1 MPLSFW
7 ACKDSEISRKL
18 SMDFI
23 IFVPNLTKYSFIG
36 MATFRQRA
44 LDEASMHETGRF
56 FVEEGPVSKY
66 FGQNVLDLDKMR
78 GYMSQQAYEAV
89 LASVKFGAKLDR
101 GVSNEIASGMK
112 AWAMEMGATHYTHL
126 FHPLTDSTAEK
137 HEAFISFKDGKAFEK
152 FNGSA
157 LVQQEPDASSFPN
170 GGLRNTFEARGYSA
184 WDPSS
189 PVFVM
194 DGTLCIPSVF
204 VSYTG
209 EALDTKVPNLK
220 SMHALSEAASSVA
233 ALFDEN
239 VKSVKVNLGIEQE
252 YFLVDES
259 LYNARPDLVLTG
271 RTVIG
276 HTSAKDQQLEDHYFG
291 AIPSRV
297 RAFMK
302 DFETEAYKLGILLQT
317 RHNEVAPNQFECA
330 PVFCEATKA
339 IDQNMMLMI
348 IMQKVAEK
356 HRLKVIFH
364 EKPFDGVNGSGK
376 HCNWSLTTDTGV
388 NLLSP
393 GKTPTKNLQFLSFY
407 ASVLRAVHKHHY
419 LLMTSVASLSNSY
432 RLGGNEAPPAVMSV
446 FSGSTLYS
454 VFQAIMNMNDI
465 KESVASSQESIKIVN
480 SIPEIFPDNTDR
492 NRTSPF
498 AFTGNRFEFRA
509 VGSSQNVAS
518 AVYVL
523 NSIVAE
529 SLNEFK
535 AYVDALELAGEVRSS
550 AVMAVVRRFITES
563 RDIMFEGNGYSK
575 EWEIESGARGLKAV
589 KNVTEAYEVYHEPQ
603 TVELFDRLGVLA
615 PNEVEARFEILNET
629 YVKKLQ
635 IEARILGDMC
645 LNHVIP
651 AAVKYQN
658 ILIENVKGM
667 KDIFGDSF
675 MEYCA
680 SEVETLKKISLY
692 INGVSADVESL
703 VEARKKANRI
713 DDIAERA
720 KVYSHEVKDMM
731 EKVRLSADNLEMLI
745 DDEMWPLPKYRE
757 LLFF

>member
-1 MPLSFW
+1 MNKIRFSALEELSKHTPVQNTAPYYPSDLFG
-7 ACKDSEISRKL
+7 CD
-18 SMDFI
+18 
-23 IFVPNLTKYSFIG
+23 VLT
-36 MATFRQRA
+36 
-44 LDEASMHETGRF
+44 
-56 FVEEGPVSKY
+56 
-66 FGQNVLDLDKMR
+66 LDKMQHYLSR
-78 GYMSQQAYEAV
+78 EAYKRLKEIMDEGGAIDRT
-89 LASVKFGAKLDR
+89 LADQVAAAMKTWALGK
-101 GVSNEIASGMK
+101 GV
-112 AWAMEMGATHYTHL
+112 THYTHW
-126 FHPLTDSTAEK
+126 FHPLNGATAEK
-137 HEAFISFKDGKAFEK
+137 HDGFIDLQPNGDICENFDGRM
-152 FNGSA
+152 

-189 PVFVM
+189 PVFIL

-220 SMHALSEAASSVA
+220 SLQALSDAASSVA
-233 ALFDEN
+233 QLFDA
-239 VKSVKVNLGIEQE
+239 SVTSVHVNLGLEQE

-259 LYNARPDLVLTG
+259 LYNARPDLVLCD

-291 AIPSRV
+291 AIPTKVS
-297 RAFMK
+297 AFMK

-330 PVFCEATKA
+330 PVYCEATKA

-356 HRLKVIFH
+356 HHLKVIFH

-376 HCNWSLTTDTGV
+376 HCNWSMVTDTGV

-407 ASVLRAVHKHHY
+407 ASVLKAIHDHHF
-419 LLMTSVASLSNSY
+419 LLMTSIATLSNSY

-446 FSGSTLYS
+446 FSGSTLFNI
-454 VFQAIMNMNDI
+454 FQAIENMQDLHDDAVN
-465 KESVASSQESIKIVN
+465 QESIKIVN

-509 VGSSQNVAS
+509 VGSSVNVAS

-529 SLNEFK
+529 SLKNFRKE
-535 AYVDALELAGEVRSS
+535 VDALTAKGEELSN
-550 AVMAVVRRFITES
+550 AVMAVVRKFIHES
-563 RDIMFEGNGYSK
+563 KNIMFEGNGYSK
-575 EWEIESGARGLKAV
+575 EWEEEARSRGLRAV
-589 KNVTEAYEVYHEPQ
+589 TNVPEAYEVYHEQ
-603 TVELFDRLGVLA
+603 KTVDLFSKLGVLA
-615 PNEVEARFEILNET
+615 PNEVEARFEVLNET

-635 IEARILGDMC
+635 IEARVIGDIC
-645 LNHVIP
+645 LNHVLP
-651 AAVKYQN
+651 AAIRYQN
-658 ILIENVKGM
+658 VLVENVKGV
-667 KDIFGDSF
+667 KDVFGD
-675 MEYCA
+675 EYAELCA
-680 SEVETLKKISLY
+680 SEVATLRKISAF
-692 INGVSADVESL
+692 INRMSSDVEAL
-703 VEARKKANRI
+703 VEARKHANRI
-713 DDIAERA
+713 EDIAERA
-720 KVYSHEVKDMM
+720 KVYSHEVKDLMD
-731 EKVRLSADNLEMLI
+731 KVRYSADHLEMLV

-757 LLFF
+757 LLFI

>member
-1 MPLSFW
+1 
-7 ACKDSEISRKL
+7 
-18 SMDFI
+18 
-23 IFVPNLTKYSFIG
+23 
-36 MATFRQRA
+36 MATFRERA
-44 LDEASMHETGRF
+44 LNDASSHSDGRYYT
-56 FVEEGPVSKY
+56 EEGPVSGY
-66 FGQNVLDLDKMR
+66 FGQNVLDLEKMR
-78 GYMSQQAYEAV
+78 GYMSQKAYEAV
-89 LASVKFGAKLDR
+89 LASVRDGAKLDR
-101 GVSNEIASGMK
+101 SVSDEIAAGMM
-112 AWAMEMGATHYTHL
+112 AWAIEMGATHYTHL

-137 HEAFISFKDGKAFEK
+137 HEAFIKFKDGRAFEK

-157 LVQQEPDASSFPN
+157 LVQQEPDASSFPT

-220 SMHALSEAASSVA
+220 SLHALSEAATKVA
-233 ALFDEN
+233 GLFDDK
-239 VKSVKVNLGIEQE
+239 VASVKVNLGIEQE

-259 LYNARPDLVLTG
+259 LYNSRPDLMLCG
-271 RTVIG
+271 RTIIG

-297 RAFMK
+297 SSFMK

-356 HRLKVIFH
+356 HHLKAIFH

-376 HCNWSLTTDTGV
+376 HCNWSIMTDTGV

-393 GKTPTKNLQFLSFY
+393 GKTPMKNLQFLSFY
-407 ASVLRAVHKHHY
+407 ASVVRAVHRHHY
-419 LLMTSVASLSNSY
+419 LLMTSVATLSNSY
-432 RLGGNEAPPAVMSV
+432 RLGGGEAPPAVMSI
-446 FSGSTLYS
+446 FSGSTLYG
-454 VFQAIMNMNDI
+454 VFQSILDMKEV
-465 KESVASSQESIKIVN
+465 KESSANSLESIRIVN

-518 AVYVL
+518 AVFVL

-529 SLNEFK
+529 SLNDFHAEVK
-535 AYVDALELAGEVRSS
+535 ALEEAGEERSS
-550 AVMAVVRRFITES
+550 AVMTVVGKFLS
-563 RDIMFEGNGYSK
+563 QAKDIMFEGNGYSR
-575 EWEIESGARGLKAV
+575 EWEIEAESRGLRPI
-589 KNVTEAYEVYHEPQ
+589 KNVPEAYEVYHERN
-603 TVELFDRLGVLA
+603 TIDLFGSVGVLA
-615 PNEVEARFEILNET
+615 PNEIDARFEILNET

-635 IEARILGDMC
+635 IEARVIGDMC

-667 KDIFGDSF
+667 KDVFGDES
-675 MEYCA
+675 MTLCA
-680 SEVETLKKISLY
+680 SEIDTLKKISMY
-692 INGVSADVESL
+692 INRISADVEAL
-703 VEARKKANRI
+703 VEARKKANKI
-713 DDIAERA
+713 EDIAERA
-720 KVYSHEVKDMM
+720 KVYSYEVKTMM
-731 EKVRLSADNLEMLI
+731 EQVRDSADNLEMLI

>member
-1 MPLSFW
+1 
-7 ACKDSEISRKL
+7 
-18 SMDFI
+18 
-23 IFVPNLTKYSFIG
+23 

-44 LDEASMHETGRF
+44 LNEAAAHQTGRYYF
-56 FVEEGPVSKY
+56 EEGPVSEY
-66 FGQNVLDLDKMR
+66 FGKNVLDLDKMQA
-78 GYMSQQAYEAV
+78 YMSPQAYEAV

-101 GVSNEIASGMK
+101 SVSDEIAEGMK

-137 HEAFISFKDGKAFEK
+137 HEAFVSVKDGKAFEK
-152 FNGSA
+152 FKGSA

-189 PVFVM
+189 PVFIM

-209 EALDTKVPNLK
+209 ESLDTKAPNLK
-220 SMHALSEAASSVA
+220 SMQALSEAATKVVN
-233 ALFDEN
+233 LFDE
-239 VKSVKVNLGIEQE
+239 SVSAVNVNLGIEQE

-259 LYNARPDLVLTG
+259 LYNARPDLMLSG

-297 RAFMK
+297 SSFMK

-330 PVFCEATKA
+330 PVFCDATRA

-348 IMQKVAEK
+348 VMQKVAEK
-356 HRLKVIFH
+356 HHLKVIFH

-376 HCNWSLTTDTGV
+376 HCNWSLVTDTGV
-388 NLLSP
+388 QLLSP

-407 ASVLRAVHKHHY
+407 AAILKAMHKHHF
-419 LLMTSVASLSNSY
+419 LMMASVASLSNSY

-446 FSGSTLYS
+446 FSGSTLYR
-454 VFQAIMNMNDI
+454 VFKSILNMKDVHVDS
-465 KESVASSQESIKIVN
+465 KTQESITIVN
-480 SIPEIFPDNTDR
+480 SLPEIFPDNTDR

-518 AVYVL
+518 STYII
-523 NSIVAE
+523 NSVVAE
-529 SLNEFK
+529 SLNDFHAQVTE
-535 AYVDALELAGEVRSS
+535 LEASGMERSD
-550 AVMAVVRRFITES
+550 AVMTVVRQFVEES
-563 RDIMFEGNGYSK
+563 KDIMFEGNGYSK
-575 EWEIESGARGLKAV
+575 EWEEESQARGLRAV
-589 KNVTEAYEVYHEPQ
+589 KNVPEAYEIYHEKQ
-603 TVELFDRLGVLA
+603 TVDLFGKLGVLA
-615 PNEVEARFEILNET
+615 KNEIEARFEILNET

-635 IEARILGDMC
+635 IEARIIGDIC

-651 AAVKYQN
+651 AAVRYQN
-658 ILIENVKGM
+658 VLIENVKGI
-667 KDIFGDSF
+667 KDIFGENYMDFCSA
-675 MEYCA
+675 EI
-680 SEVETLKKISLY
+680 ETLKKISTY
-692 INGVSADVESL
+692 INNISVDVEEL
-703 VEARKKANRI
+703 VEARKRANKI
-713 DDIAERA
+713 ENIAERA
-720 KVYSHEVKDMM
+720 KVYSHSVKDMM
-731 EKVRLSADNLEMLI
+731 EKVRDSADHLEMI
-745 DDEMWPLPKYRE
+745 VDDEMWPLPKYRE

>member
-1 MPLSFW
+1 
-7 ACKDSEISRKL
+7 
-18 SMDFI
+18 
-23 IFVPNLTKYSFIG
+23 

-44 LDEASMHETGRF
+44 LNEAAMHQTGRF
-56 FVEEGPVSKY
+56 YEEEGPVSGY
-66 FGQNVLDLDKMR
+66 FGKNVLDLDKMR
-78 GYMSQQAYEAV
+78 SYMSEKAYNAV

-101 GVSNEIASGMK
+101 SVSDEIAAGMK
-112 AWAMEMGATHYTHL
+112 TWATEMGATHYTHL
-126 FHPLTDSTAEK
+126 FQPLTDSTAEK
-137 HEAFISFKDGKAFEK
+137 HEAFVSVKDGKAVEK

-189 PVFVM
+189 PVFIM

-209 EALDTKVPNLK
+209 EALDTKAPNLK
-220 SMHALSEAASSVA
+220 SMHALSVA
-233 ALFDEN
+233 ATRVANLFDE
-239 VKSVKVNLGIEQE
+239 SVSAVSVNLGIEQE

-259 LYNARPDLVLTG
+259 LYNARPDLMLSG

-297 RAFMK
+297 CSFMK

-330 PVFCEATKA
+330 PLFCDATKA

-356 HRLKVIFH
+356 HHLKVIFH

-376 HCNWSLTTDTGV
+376 HCNWSIMTDTGV

-393 GKTPTKNLQFLSFY
+393 GKTPTKNLSFLSFY
-407 ASVLRAVHKHHY
+407 AAVLRAMHRHHY
-419 LLMTSVASLSNSY
+419 LMMTSVASLSNSY

-446 FSGSTLYS
+446 FSGSTLYR
-454 VFQAIMNMNDI
+454 VFQSIMKMKDL
-465 KESVASSQESIKIVN
+465 KESSYSQESITIVN

-518 AVYVL
+518 AVYVI
-523 NSIVAE
+523 NTVVAE
-529 SLNEFK
+529 SLHEFRDE
-535 AYVDALELAGEVRSS
+535 VDALQAVGVERSE
-550 AVMAVVRRFITES
+550 AVMTTVRKFITEAK
-563 RDIMFEGNGYSK
+563 DIMFEGNGYSK
-575 EWEIESGARGLKAV
+575 EWEIESEKRGLRAV
-589 KNVTEAYEVYHEPQ
+589 KNVPESYEVYHDPQ
-603 TVELFDRLGVLA
+603 TQDVFAKMGVLA

-635 IEARILGDMC
+635 IEARIIGDMC

-651 AAVKYQN
+651 AAVRYQN
-658 ILIENVKGM
+658 VLIENVKGI
-667 KDIFGDSF
+667 KEIFGDSYLN
-675 MEYCA
+675 YCA
-680 SEVETLKKISLY
+680 AEIDTLQKISSY
-692 INGVSADVESL
+692 INNISADVEAL
-703 VEARKKANRI
+703 VEERKKANRI
-713 DDIAERA
+713 ENIAERA
-720 KVYSHEVKDMM
+720 KVYSHNVKDMM
-731 EKVRLSADNLEMLI
+731 DKVRDSADHLEMLV
-745 DDEMWPLPKYRE
+745 DDEVWPLPKYRE

>member
-1 MPLSFW
+1 
-7 ACKDSEISRKL
+7 
-18 SMDFI
+18 
-23 IFVPNLTKYSFIG
+23 

-44 LDEASMHETGRF
+44 LDEAASHKSERF
-56 FVEEGPVSKY
+56 YVEDKPVSRY
-66 FGQNVLDLDKMR
+66 FGQNVLDLDKMH
-78 GYMSQQAYEAV
+78 GYMSKQAYEAV
-89 LASVKFGAKLDR
+89 LASVKYGAKLDR
-101 GVSNEIASGMK
+101 NVSNEIASGMK

-126 FHPLTDSTAEK
+126 FQPLTDSTAEK
-137 HEAFISFKDGKAFEK
+137 HEAFIFVKDGKAFEK

-189 PVFVM
+189 PVFIM

-220 SMHALSEAASSVA
+220 SMQTLSDAAVKVVR
-233 ALFDEN
+233 LFDESVN
-239 VKSVKVNLGIEQE
+239 DVKVNLGIEQE

-259 LYNARPDLVLTG
+259 LYSARPDMVLCN

-297 RAFMK
+297 SSFMK

-348 IMQKVAEK
+348 LMQKVAEK
-356 HRLKVIFH
+356 HHLKVLFH

-376 HCNWSLTTDTGV
+376 HCNWSIKTDTGV

-393 GKTPTKNLQFLSFY
+393 GKTPTKNQQFLSFY
-407 ASVLRAVHKHHY
+407 ASVLRAVYKHHY
-419 LLMTSVASLSNSY
+419 LLMASVATLNNSY
-432 RLGGNEAPPAVMSV
+432 RLGGGEAPPAVMSV
-446 FSGSTLYS
+446 FSGSTLTG
-454 VFQAIMNMNDI
+454 VFQSILDMKDEKVSA
-465 KESVASSQESIKIVN
+465 ASQESIRIVN
-480 SIPEIFPDNTDR
+480 SIPDIFPDNTDR

-509 VGSSQNVAS
+509 VGSSQNVAT
-518 AVYVL
+518 AACVL
-523 NSIVAE
+523 NTVVAE
-529 SLNEFK
+529 SLTEFR
-535 AYVDALELAGEVRSS
+535 AEVDALEAAGEDRSS
-550 AVMAVVRRFITES
+550 AVMAVVRKFISES
-563 RDIMFEGNGYSK
+563 QDIMFEGNGYSK
-575 EWEIESGARGLKAV
+575 EWEIESERRGLRAV
-589 KNVTEAYEVYHEPQ
+589 RNVTEAYEVYHEKQ
-603 TVELFDRLGVLA
+603 TVDLFVNMGVLA
-615 PNEVEARFEILNET
+615 ANEVEARFEILNET

-635 IEARILGDMC
+635 IEARVMGDIC

-651 AAVKYQN
+651 AAIRYQN
-658 ILIENVKGM
+658 VLIENVKGM
-667 KDIFGDSF
+667 KSIFGD
-675 MEYCA
+675 EYKTYCS
-680 SEVETLKKISLY
+680 SEIETLKKISCL
-692 INGVSADVESL
+692 INDISRDVDAL

-713 DDIAERA
+713 QDIAERA
-720 KVYSHEVKDMM
+720 KVYSHEVKDTMD
-731 EKVRLSADNLEMLI
+731 KVRASADNLEMVI

>member
-1 MPLSFW
+1 
-7 ACKDSEISRKL
+7 
-18 SMDFI
+18 
-23 IFVPNLTKYSFIG
+23 

-44 LDEASMHETGRF
+44 LDEAAMHKTDRF
-56 FVEEGPVSKY
+56 YTEDGPVSGY
-66 FGQNVLDLDKMR
+66 FGRNVLDLDKMKD
-78 GYMSQQAYEAV
+78 YMSAKAYEAV
-89 LASVKFGAKLDR
+89 LASVKFGAKLDL
-101 GVSNEIASGMK
+101 SEADEIATGMMK
-112 AWAMEMGATHYTHL
+112 WAMEMGATHYTHL
-126 FHPLTDSTAEK
+126 FQPLTDSTAEK
-137 HEAFISFKDGKAFEK
+137 HEAFITVKDGVPFEK

-189 PVFVM
+189 PVFLM
-194 DGTLCIPSVF
+194 DETLCIPSVF

-220 SMHALSEAASSVA
+220 SLHALSEAATKVVT
-233 ALFDEN
+233 LFDEN
-239 VKSVKVNLGIEQE
+239 VNSVKVNLGIEQE
-252 YFLVDES
+252 YFLVDEA
-259 LYNARPDLVLTG
+259 LYNARPDLMLCN

-297 RAFMK
+297 SSFMK

-330 PVFCEATKA
+330 PVYCDAIKA

-348 IMQKVAEK
+348 VMQKVAEK
-356 HRLKVIFH
+356 HHLKVILH

-376 HCNWSLTTDTGV
+376 HCNWSIVTDTGV

-407 ASVLRAVHKHHY
+407 ASVLKAVYKHHY
-419 LLMTSVASLSNSY
+419 LLMTSVATLGNSY
-432 RLGGNEAPPAVMSV
+432 RLGGHEAPPAVMSV
-446 FSGSTLYS
+446 FSGSTLYR
-454 VFQAIMNMNDI
+454 VFQSILGLTDAD
-465 KESVASSQESIKIVN
+465 VASGSQESIKIVN

-518 AVYVL
+518 AVYVV
-523 NSIVAE
+523 NSVVAE
-529 SLNEFK
+529 SLNEFRSE
-535 AYVDALELAGEVRSS
+535 VDALEAQGEDRSS
-550 AVMAVVRRFITES
+550 AVMAVVRKFISES
-563 RDIMFEGNGYSK
+563 QDIMFEGNGYSK
-575 EWEIESGARGLKAV
+575 EWEKESQRRGLRAV
-589 KNVTEAYEVYHEPQ
+589 RNVPESYEVYHEQQ
-603 TVELFDRLGVLA
+603 TIDLFDKLGVLA
-615 PNEVEARFEILNET
+615 PNEVQARFEILNET

-635 IEARILGDMC
+635 IEARIIGDMC

-658 ILIENVKGM
+658 VLIENVNGIRE
-667 KDIFGDSF
+667 IFGKGYLEFCSA
-675 MEYCA
+675 EI
-680 SEVETLKKISLY
+680 ETLKKISTY
-692 INGVSADVESL
+692 INSISIYVEQL

-713 DDIAERA
+713 EDMAQRA

-731 EKVRLSADNLEMLI
+731 DKVRENADKLEMLI
-745 DDEMWPLPKYRE
+745 DDEMWTLPKYRE

>member
-1 MPLSFW
+1 
-7 ACKDSEISRKL
+7 
-18 SMDFI
+18 
-23 IFVPNLTKYSFIG
+23 

-44 LDEASMHETGRF
+44 LDEASAHRGERF
-56 FVEEGPVSKY
+56 YKDDRPVSRY
-66 FGQNVLDLDKMR
+66 FGQNVLDLDKMH
-78 GYMSQQAYEAV
+78 GYMSKQAYEAV
-89 LASVKFGAKLDR
+89 LASAKFGAKLDR
-101 GVSNEIASGMK
+101 NLSNEIASGMK

-126 FHPLTDSTAEK
+126 FQPLTDSTAEK
-137 HEAFISFKDGKAFEK
+137 HEAFIYVKDGKAFEK

-189 PVFVM
+189 PVFIM

-220 SMHALSEAASSVA
+220 SLQALSNAAVKVA
-233 ALFDEN
+233 NLFDES
-239 VKSVKVNLGIEQE
+239 VSSVKVNLGIEQE

-259 LYNARPDLVLTG
+259 LYAARPDLTLCN
-271 RTVIG
+271 RTVVG

-291 AIPSRV
+291 AIPSKV
-297 RAFMK
+297 SAFMK

-330 PVFCEATKA
+330 PKFCDAVKA

-348 IMQKVAEK
+348 VMQKVAEK
-356 HRLKVIFH
+356 HHLRVIFH

-376 HCNWSLTTDTGV
+376 HCNWSIMTDTGV

-407 ASVLRAVHKHHY
+407 ASVLRAVHKHHF
-419 LLMTSVASLSNSY
+419 LLMTSVATLSNSY
-432 RLGGNEAPPAVMSV
+432 RLGGGEAPPAVMSV
-446 FSGSTLYS
+446 FSGSTLYG
-454 VFQAIMNMNDI
+454 VFQSIMDMEDMKI
-465 KESVASSQESIKIVN
+465 APSSQEAIRIVN
-480 SIPEIFPDNTDR
+480 SIPDIFPDNTDR

-518 AVYVL
+518 AVYVV

-529 SLNEFK
+529 ALNEFR
-535 AYVDALELAGEVRSS
+535 ASVDELEAAGEERSA
-550 AVMAVVRRFITES
+550 AVMSVVRRFITEAK
-563 RDIMFEGNGYSK
+563 DIMFEGNGYSK
-575 EWEIESGARGLKAV
+575 EWEEEAGRRGLRAV
-589 KNVTEAYEVYHEPQ
+589 RNVPEAYEVYHEKQ
-603 TVELFDRLGVLA
+603 TVELFDKLGVLA
-615 PNEVEARFEILNET
+615 PNEVEARFGILNET

-635 IEARILGDMC
+635 IEARVMGDIC

-651 AAVKYQN
+651 AAVRYQN
-658 ILIENVKGM
+658 ILIENIKGM
-667 KDIFGDSF
+667 KDIFGE
-675 MEYCA
+675 EYVTLCS
-680 SEVETLKKISLY
+680 SEIETLRKISTY
-692 INGVSADVESL
+692 INNVSSDVDAL
-703 VEARKKANRI
+703 VNARKKANVI
-713 DDIAERA
+713 EDIAQRA
-720 KVYSHEVKDMM
+720 KMYSHEVKDMM
-731 EKVRLSADNLEMLI
+731 DKVRDSADNLEMLI
-745 DDEMWPLPKYRE
+745 DDEVWPLPKYRE
-757 LLFF
+757 LLFI

>member
-1 MPLSFW
+1 
-7 ACKDSEISRKL
+7 
-18 SMDFI
+18 
-23 IFVPNLTKYSFIG
+23 

-44 LDEASMHETGRF
+44 LDEAASHQTKRF
-56 FVEEGPVSKY
+56 YAEEGPVSSY
-66 FGQNVLDLDKMR
+66 FGQNVLDIDKMR
-78 GYMSQQAYEAV
+78 DYMSESAYNAV

-101 GVSNEIASGMK
+101 SLADEIADGIK
-112 AWAMEMGATHYTHL
+112 KWAIGMGATHYTHL
-126 FHPLTDSTAEK
+126 FQPLTDSTAEK
-137 HEAFISFKDGKAFEK
+137 HEAFVSVKDGVAFEK
-152 FNGSA
+152 FKGTA

-209 EALDTKVPNLK
+209 DALDTKVPHLK
-220 SMHALSEAASSVA
+220 SLSALSDAATSVA
-233 ALFDEN
+233 RLFDEGVN
-239 VKSVKVNLGIEQE
+239 AVKVNLGIEQE

-259 LYNARPDLVLTG
+259 LYNARPDLMLSG

-297 RAFMK
+297 SSFMK

-330 PVFCEATKA
+330 PMFCDATKA

-348 IMQKVAEK
+348 LMQKVAEK
-356 HRLKVIFH
+356 HHLKVIFH

-376 HCNWSLTTDTGV
+376 HCNWSVVTDTGV

-407 ASVLRAVHKHHY
+407 ACVLRAVYKHNY
-419 LLMTSVASLSNSY
+419 LLMTSAATLSNSY
-432 RLGGNEAPPAVMSV
+432 RLGGGEAPPAVMSV
-446 FSGSTLYS
+446 FSGSTLYGIFES
-454 VFQAIMNMNDI
+454 IMHMGDA
-465 KESVASSQESIKIVN
+465 KVSATSQESIKIVN
-480 SIPEIFPDNTDR
+480 SLPEIFPDNTDR

-518 AVYVL
+518 AAYVL
-523 NSIVAE
+523 NCIVAE
-529 SLNEFK
+529 SLNEFR
-535 AYVDALELAGEVRSS
+535 AYVDALEMAGEDRSS
-550 AVMAVVRRFITES
+550 AVMAVVRRFIAES
-563 RDIMFEGNGYSK
+563 KDIMFEGNGYSK
-575 EWEIESGARGLKAV
+575 EWEVEAEGRGLRAV
-589 KNVTEAYEVYHEPQ
+589 RNVPEAYEVYHEKQ
-603 TVELFDRLGVLA
+603 TVELFSKLGVLS
-615 PNEVEARFEILNET
+615 PTEVEARFEILNET

-635 IEARILGDMC
+635 IEARIIGDMC

-651 AAVKYQN
+651 AAVRYQN
-658 ILIENVKGM
+658 ILIENIKGI
-667 KDIFGDSF
+667 KEIFGEGYMQFCS
-675 MEYCA
+675 A
-680 SEVETLKKISLY
+680 EVETLKKISTY
-692 INGVSADVESL
+692 INNVSEYVDQL
-703 VEARKKANRI
+703 VEVRKKANRI
-713 DDIAERA
+713 ADISERA
-720 KVYSHEVKDMM
+720 KVYSKDVKDMM
-731 EKVRLSADNLEMLI
+731 DKVRIGADNLEMLI

>member
-1 MPLSFW
+1 
-7 ACKDSEISRKL
+7 
-18 SMDFI
+18 MDFI

-454 VFQAIMNMNDI
+454 VFQAIMNMKDI

-575 EWEIESGARGLKAV
+575 EWEIESEARGLKAV

-658 ILIENVKGM
+658 ILIENVKGI

>member
-1 MPLSFW
+1 
-7 ACKDSEISRKL
+7 
-18 SMDFI
+18 
-23 IFVPNLTKYSFIG
+23 
-36 MATFRQRA
+36 MATFRERA
-44 LDEASMHETGRF
+44 LNEAASHGSGRYYL
-56 FVEEGPVSKY
+56 EEGPVSEY
-66 FGQNVLDLDKMR
+66 FGQNVLDIDKMR
-78 GYMSQQAYEAV
+78 GYMSQKAYEAV
-89 LASVKFGAKLDR
+89 VASAKYGAKLDR
-101 GVSNEIASGMK
+101 SASDEIAAGMMK
-112 AWAMEMGATHYTHL
+112 WAIEMGATHYTHL

-137 HEAFISFKDGKAFEK
+137 HEAFIKFKDGKAFEK

-157 LVQQEPDASSFPN
+157 LVQQEPDASSFPT

-189 PVFVM
+189 PVFIM

-220 SMHALSEAASSVA
+220 SLHVLSEAAAKVSR
-233 ALFDEN
+233 LFDEN
-239 VKSVKVNLGIEQE
+239 VSAVRVNLGIEQE

-259 LYNARPDLVLTG
+259 LYNSRPDLMLCG
-271 RTVIG
+271 RTIIG

-297 RAFMK
+297 SSFMK
-302 DFETEAYKLGILLQT
+302 DFESEAYKLGILLQT

-356 HRLKVIFH
+356 HHLKAIFH

-376 HCNWSLTTDTGV
+376 HCNWSIMTDTGV

-393 GKTPTKNLQFLSFY
+393 GSTPTKNLRFLSFY
-407 ASVLRAVHKHHY
+407 ASVVRAVHRHHF
-419 LLMTSVASLSNSY
+419 LLMASVASLNNSY
-432 RLGGNEAPPAVMSV
+432 RLGGGEAPPAVMSI
-446 FSGSTLYS
+446 FSGSTLYG
-454 VFQAIMNMNDI
+454 VFQSILNMDNL
-465 KESVASSQESIKIVN
+465 KETEANSLESIKIVE
-480 SIPEIFPDNTDR
+480 SLPEIFHDNTDR

-518 AVYVL
+518 AVFVL

-529 SLNEFK
+529 SLNEFHE
-535 AYVDALELAGEVRSS
+535 AVSELEAAGESRSS
-550 AVMAVVRRFITES
+550 AVMAVVRRFFAEAK
-563 RDIMFEGNGYSK
+563 DIMFEGNGYSR
-575 EWEIESGARGLKAV
+575 EWEKEAEKRGLRAIR
-589 KNVTEAYEVYHEPQ
+589 NVPEAYEVYHEEA
-603 TVELFDRLGVLA
+603 TVKLFGNIGVLA
-615 PNEVEARFEILNET
+615 KNELDARFEILNET

-635 IEARILGDMC
+635 IEARVIGDMC

-667 KDIFGDSF
+667 KDIFGEESV
-675 MEYCA
+675 ELCA
-680 SEVETLKKISLY
+680 SEMATLKSISMY
-692 INGVSADVESL
+692 INKLSADVESL
-703 VEARKKANRI
+703 VNARKKANVI
-713 DDIAERA
+713 EDVAERA
-720 KVYSHEVKDMM
+720 KMYSHEVKDMM
-731 EKVRLSADNLEMLI
+731 EEVRKSADNLEMLI

>member
-1 MPLSFW
+1 
-7 ACKDSEISRKL
+7 
-18 SMDFI
+18 
-23 IFVPNLTKYSFIG
+23 

-44 LDEASMHETGRF
+44 LDEASMHKTGRYYQ
-56 FVEEGPVSKY
+56 EEGPVSGY
-66 FGQNVLDLDKMR
+66 FGCNVLDLEKMR
-78 GYMSQQAYEAV
+78 DYMSSKAYEAV
-89 LASVKFGAKLDR
+89 LASVKFGEKLDLS
-101 GVSNEIASGMK
+101 VADEIAAGMMK
-112 AWAMEMGATHYTHL
+112 WAMEMGATHYTHL
-126 FHPLTDSTAEK
+126 FQPLTDSTAEK
-137 HEAFISFKDGKAFEK
+137 HEAFITVKDGKPFEK

-184 WDPSS
+184 WDPLS
-189 PVFVM
+189 PVFLM

-209 EALDTKVPNLK
+209 EALDTKVPNIK
-220 SMHALSEAASSVA
+220 SLHALSEAATKVVN
-233 ALFDEN
+233 LFDRN
-239 VKSVKVNLGIEQE
+239 VSSVKVNLGIEQE
-252 YFLVDES
+252 YFLVDEA
-259 LYNARPDLVLTG
+259 LYNARPDLMLCN

-297 RAFMK
+297 SSFMK

-330 PVFCEATKA
+330 PVYCDAIKA

-348 IMQKVAEK
+348 VMQKVAEK
-356 HRLKVIFH
+356 HHLKVILH

-376 HCNWSLTTDTGV
+376 HCNWSIVTDTGV

-407 ASVLRAVHKHHY
+407 AAVLKAVYKHHY
-419 LLMTSVASLSNSY
+419 LLMTSVATLGNSY

-446 FSGSTLYS
+446 FSGSTLYG
-454 VFQAIMNMNDI
+454 VFQSIMGLKDVD
-465 KESVASSQESIKIVN
+465 VASGGLESIKIVN

-523 NSIVAE
+523 NSVVAE
-529 SLNEFK
+529 SLNEFR
-535 AYVDALELAGEVRSS
+535 AEVDALEASGEERSA

-563 RDIMFEGNGYSK
+563 KDIMFEGNGYSK
-575 EWEIESGARGLKAV
+575 EWEKESQERGLRAV
-589 KNVTEAYEVYHEPQ
+589 KNVPESYEVYHEAQ

-635 IEARILGDMC
+635 IEARIIGDMC

-658 ILIENVKGM
+658 ILIENVNGIRE
-667 KDIFGDSF
+667 IFGKGY
-675 MEYCA
+675 MEFCG
-680 SEVETLKKISLY
+680 SEIETLKKISTY
-692 INGVSADVESL
+692 INNVSIHVEQL

-713 DDIAERA
+713 EDMAERA
-720 KVYSHEVKDMM
+720 KVYSREVKDMM
-731 EKVRLSADNLEMLI
+731 DKVRDNADHLEMLI

>member
-1 MPLSFW
+1 
-7 ACKDSEISRKL
+7 
-18 SMDFI
+18 
-23 IFVPNLTKYSFIG
+23 

-44 LDEASMHETGRF
+44 LDEAASHKSERF
-56 FVEEGPVSKY
+56 YVEDKPVSRY
-66 FGQNVLDLDKMR
+66 FGQNVLDLDKMH
-78 GYMSQQAYEAV
+78 GYMSKQAYEAV
-89 LASVKFGAKLDR
+89 LASVKYGAKLDR
-101 GVSNEIASGMK
+101 NVSNEIASGMK

-126 FHPLTDSTAEK
+126 FQPLTDSTAEK
-137 HEAFISFKDGKAFEK
+137 HEAFIFVKDGKAFEK

-189 PVFVM
+189 PVFIM

-220 SMHALSEAASSVA
+220 SMQTLSDAAVKVVR
-233 ALFDEN
+233 LFDESVN
-239 VKSVKVNLGIEQE
+239 DVKVNLGIEQE

-259 LYNARPDLVLTG
+259 LYSARPDMVLCN

-297 RAFMK
+297 SSFMK

-348 IMQKVAEK
+348 LMQKVAEK
-356 HRLKVIFH
+356 HHLKVLFH
-364 EKPFDGVNGSGK
+364 EKPFDGVYGSGK
-376 HCNWSLTTDTGV
+376 HCNWSIKTDTGV

-407 ASVLRAVHKHHY
+407 ASVLRAVYKHHY
-419 LLMTSVASLSNSY
+419 LLMASVATLNNSY
-432 RLGGNEAPPAVMSV
+432 RLGGGEAPPAVMSV
-446 FSGSTLYS
+446 FSGSTLTG
-454 VFQAIMNMNDI
+454 VFQSILDMKDEKVSA
-465 KESVASSQESIKIVN
+465 ASQESIRIVN
-480 SIPEIFPDNTDR
+480 SIPDIFPDNTDR

-509 VGSSQNVAS
+509 VGSSQNVAT
-518 AVYVL
+518 AACVL
-523 NSIVAE
+523 NTVVAE
-529 SLNEFK
+529 SLTEFR
-535 AYVDALELAGEVRSS
+535 AEVDALEAAGEDRSS
-550 AVMAVVRRFITES
+550 AVMAVVRKFISES
-563 RDIMFEGNGYSK
+563 QDIMFEGNGYSK
-575 EWEIESGARGLKAV
+575 EWEIESERRGLRAV
-589 KNVTEAYEVYHEPQ
+589 RNVTEAYEVYHEKQ
-603 TVELFDRLGVLA
+603 TVDLFVNMGVLA
-615 PNEVEARFEILNET
+615 ANEVEARFEILNET

-635 IEARILGDMC
+635 IEARVMGDIC

-651 AAVKYQN
+651 AAIRYQN
-658 ILIENVKGM
+658 VLIENVKGM
-667 KDIFGDSF
+667 KSIFGD
-675 MEYCA
+675 EYMTYCS
-680 SEVETLKKISLY
+680 SEIETLKKISCL
-692 INGVSADVESL
+692 INDISRDVDAL

-713 DDIAERA
+713 QDIAERA
-720 KVYSHEVKDMM
+720 KVYSHEVKDTMD
-731 EKVRLSADNLEMLI
+731 KVRASADNLEMVI

>member
-1 MPLSFW
+1 
-7 ACKDSEISRKL
+7 
-18 SMDFI
+18 
-23 IFVPNLTKYSFIG
+23 
-36 MATFRQRA
+36 MATFRERA
-44 LDEASMHETGRF
+44 LNEAASHQTSRYYLDTR
-56 FVEEGPVSKY
+56 PVSEY
-66 FGQNVLDLDKMR
+66 FAINVLDLDKMR
-78 GYMSQQAYEAV
+78 NYMSQKAYEAV
-89 LASVKFGAKLDR
+89 LASVSYGAKLDR
-101 GVSNEIASGMK
+101 SVSDEIASGMK
-112 AWAMEMGATHYTHL
+112 EWAMEKGATHYTHL

-152 FNGSA
+152 FSGSA
-157 LVQQEPDASSFPN
+157 LVQQEPDASSFPT

-184 WDPSS
+184 WDPTS
-189 PVFVM
+189 PVFIM

-209 EALDTKVPNLK
+209 ESLDTKVPTLK
-220 SMHALSEAASSVA
+220 SLHALSNAATSVA
-233 ALFDEN
+233 RLFDEN
-239 VKSVKVNLGIEQE
+239 VSAVKVNLGVEQE

-259 LYNARPDLVLTG
+259 LYNARPDLMLCG
-271 RTVIG
+271 RTVLG

-297 RAFMK
+297 SSFMK

-330 PVFCEATKA
+330 PIYSEATKA

-348 IMQKVAEK
+348 LMQKVAEK
-356 HRLKVIFH
+356 HNLKVIFH

-376 HCNWSLTTDTGV
+376 HCNWSITTDTGV

-393 GKTPTKNLQFLSFY
+393 GSTPTKNLQFLSFY
-407 ASVLRAVHKHHY
+407 ASVLRAVHRHHY
-419 LLMTSVASLSNSY
+419 LLMASVASLSNSY
-432 RLGGNEAPPAVMSV
+432 RLGGGEAPPAVMSV
-446 FSGSTLYS
+446 FSGSTLYG
-454 VFQAIMNMNDI
+454 VFRSILNMKDVD
-465 KESVASSQESIKIVN
+465 EPSAGDLEAIKIVN
-480 SIPEIFPDNTDR
+480 SIPDIFPDNTDR

-529 SLNEFK
+529 SLNEFHD
-535 AYVDALELAGEVRSS
+535 AVAALEAAGEERSS
-550 AVMAVVRRFITES
+550 AVMAVVRRFVREAK
-563 RDIMFEGNGYSK
+563 DIMFEGNGYSR
-575 EWEIESGARGLKAV
+575 EWEAEAERRGLRAIR
-589 KNVTEAYEVYHEPQ
+589 NVPEAFEVYHQPQ
-603 TVELFDRLGVLA
+603 TVKMFSGLGVLS

-635 IEARILGDMC
+635 IEARVIGDMC

-651 AAVKYQN
+651 AAVRYQN
-658 ILIENVKGM
+658 VLIENVKGM
-667 KDIFGDSF
+667 KDIFGDRFVELCS
-675 MEYCA
+675 
-680 SEVETLKKISLY
+680 SEIETLRKISSY
-692 INGVSADVESL
+692 INDASADVEKL

-713 DDIAERA
+713 EDIAVRA
-720 KVYSHEVKDMM
+720 KVYSRDVKDMM
-731 EKVRLSADNLEMLI
+731 EKVRASADNLEMLI
-745 DDEMWPLPKYRE
+745 DDELWPLPKYRE

>member
-1 MPLSFW
+1 
-7 ACKDSEISRKL
+7 
-18 SMDFI
+18 
-23 IFVPNLTKYSFIG
+23 

-44 LDEASMHETGRF
+44 LDEAASHQTKRF
-56 FVEEGPVSKY
+56 YAEEGPVSSY
-66 FGQNVLDLDKMR
+66 FGQNVLDIDKMR
-78 GYMSQQAYEAV
+78 DYMSENAYNAV

-101 GVSNEIASGMK
+101 SLADEIADGIK
-112 AWAMEMGATHYTHL
+112 KWAIGMGATHYTHL
-126 FHPLTDSTAEK
+126 FQPLTDSTAEK
-137 HEAFISFKDGKAFEK
+137 HEAFVSVKDGVAFEK
-152 FNGSA
+152 FKGTA

-209 EALDTKVPNLK
+209 DALDTKVPHLK
-220 SMHALSEAASSVA
+220 SLSALSDAATSVA
-233 ALFDEN
+233 RLFDEGVN
-239 VKSVKVNLGIEQE
+239 AVKVNLGIEQE

-259 LYNARPDLVLTG
+259 LYNARPDLMLSG

-297 RAFMK
+297 SSFMK

-330 PVFCEATKA
+330 PMFCDATKA

-348 IMQKVAEK
+348 LMQKVAEK
-356 HRLKVIFH
+356 HHLKVIFH

-376 HCNWSLTTDTGV
+376 HCNWSVVTDTGV

-407 ASVLRAVHKHHY
+407 ACVLRAVYKHNY
-419 LLMTSVASLSNSY
+419 LLMTSAATLSNSY
-432 RLGGNEAPPAVMSV
+432 RLGGGEAPPSVMSV
-446 FSGSTLYS
+446 FSGSTLYGIFES
-454 VFQAIMNMNDI
+454 IMHMGDA
-465 KESVASSQESIKIVN
+465 KVSATSQESIKIVN
-480 SIPEIFPDNTDR
+480 SLPEIFPDNTDR

-518 AVYVL
+518 AAYVL
-523 NSIVAE
+523 NCIVAE
-529 SLNEFK
+529 SLNEFR
-535 AYVDALELAGEVRSS
+535 AYVDALEMAGEDRSS
-550 AVMAVVRRFITES
+550 AVMAVVRRFIAES
-563 RDIMFEGNGYSK
+563 KDIMFEGNGYSK
-575 EWEIESGARGLKAV
+575 EWEVEAEGRGLRAV
-589 KNVTEAYEVYHEPQ
+589 RNVPEAYEVYHEKQ
-603 TVELFDRLGVLA
+603 TVELFSKLGVLS
-615 PNEVEARFEILNET
+615 PTEVEARFEILNET

-635 IEARILGDMC
+635 IEARIIGDMC

-651 AAVKYQN
+651 AAVRYQN
-658 ILIENVKGM
+658 ILIENIKGI
-667 KDIFGDSF
+667 KEIFGEGYMQFCS
-675 MEYCA
+675 A
-680 SEVETLKKISLY
+680 EVETLKKISTY
-692 INGVSADVESL
+692 INNVSEYVDQL
-703 VEARKKANRI
+703 VEVRKKANRI
-713 DDIAERA
+713 TDISERA
-720 KVYSHEVKDMM
+720 KVYSKDVKDMM
-731 EKVRLSADNLEMLI
+731 DKVRIGADNLEMLI

>member
-1 MPLSFW
+1 
-7 ACKDSEISRKL
+7 
-18 SMDFI
+18 
-23 IFVPNLTKYSFIG
+23 

-44 LDEASMHETGRF
+44 LDEASAHRGERF
-56 FVEEGPVSKY
+56 YKDDRPVSRY
-66 FGQNVLDLDKMR
+66 FGQNVLDLDKMH
-78 GYMSQQAYEAV
+78 GYMSKQAYEAV
-89 LASVKFGAKLDR
+89 LASAKFGAKLDR
-101 GVSNEIASGMK
+101 NLSNEIASGMK

-126 FHPLTDSTAEK
+126 FQPLTDSTAEK
-137 HEAFISFKDGKAFEK
+137 HEAFIYVKDGKAFEK

-189 PVFVM
+189 PVFIM

-220 SMHALSEAASSVA
+220 SLQALSNAAVKVA
-233 ALFDEN
+233 NLFDES
-239 VKSVKVNLGIEQE
+239 VSSVKVNLGIEQE

-259 LYNARPDLVLTG
+259 LYAARPDLTLCN
-271 RTVIG
+271 RTVVG

-291 AIPSRV
+291 AIPSKV
-297 RAFMK
+297 SAFMK

-330 PVFCEATKA
+330 PKFCDAVKA

-348 IMQKVAEK
+348 VMQKVAEK
-356 HRLKVIFH
+356 HHLRVIFH

-376 HCNWSLTTDTGV
+376 HCNWSIMTDTGV

-407 ASVLRAVHKHHY
+407 ASVLRAVHKHHF
-419 LLMTSVASLSNSY
+419 LLMTSVATLSNSY
-432 RLGGNEAPPAVMSV
+432 RLGGGEAPPAVMSV
-446 FSGSTLYS
+446 FSGSTLYG
-454 VFQAIMNMNDI
+454 VFQSIMDMEDMKI
-465 KESVASSQESIKIVN
+465 APSSQEAIRIVN
-480 SIPEIFPDNTDR
+480 SIPDIFPDNTDR

-518 AVYVL
+518 AVYVV

-529 SLNEFK
+529 ALNEFR
-535 AYVDALELAGEVRSS
+535 ASVDELEAAGEERSA
-550 AVMAVVRRFITES
+550 AVMSVVRRFITEAK
-563 RDIMFEGNGYSK
+563 DIMFEGNGYSK
-575 EWEIESGARGLKAV
+575 EWEEEAGRRGLRAV
-589 KNVTEAYEVYHEPQ
+589 RNVPEAYEVYHEKQ
-603 TVELFDRLGVLA
+603 TVELFDKLGVLA
-615 PNEVEARFEILNET
+615 PNEVEARFGILNET

-635 IEARILGDMC
+635 IEARVMGDIC

-651 AAVKYQN
+651 AAVRYQN
-658 ILIENVKGM
+658 ILIENIKGM
-667 KDIFGDSF
+667 KDIFGE
-675 MEYCA
+675 EYVTLCS
-680 SEVETLKKISLY
+680 SEIETLRKISTY
-692 INGVSADVESL
+692 INNVSSDVDAL
-703 VEARKKANRI
+703 VNARKKANVME
-713 DDIAERA
+713 DIAQRA
-720 KVYSHEVKDMM
+720 KIYSHEVKDMM
-731 EKVRLSADNLEMLI
+731 DKVRDSADNLEMLI
-745 DDEMWPLPKYRE
+745 DDEVWPLPKYRE
-757 LLFF
+757 LLFI

>member
-1 MPLSFW
+1 
-7 ACKDSEISRKL
+7 
-18 SMDFI
+18 
-23 IFVPNLTKYSFIG
+23 
-36 MATFRQRA
+36 MATFRERA
-44 LDEASMHETGRF
+44 LNEAAAHATGRYYI
-56 FVEEGPVSKY
+56 EEGPVSVY

-78 GYMSQQAYEAV
+78 GYMSQKAYEAV
-89 LASVKFGAKLDR
+89 LASAKYGAKLDR
-101 GVSNEIASGMK
+101 SVSDEIASGMM
-112 AWAMEMGATHYTHL
+112 AWAIEMGATHYTHL

-137 HEAFISFKDGKAFEK
+137 HEAFIKFKDGKAFEK

-157 LVQQEPDASSFPN
+157 LVQQEPDASSFPT

-204 VSYTG
+204 VSYMG

-220 SMHALSEAASSVA
+220 SLHALSEAASKVCR
-233 ALFDEN
+233 LFDEN
-239 VKSVKVNLGIEQE
+239 VASVKVNLGIEQE

-259 LYNARPDLVLTG
+259 LYNTRPDLMLCG

-297 RAFMK
+297 SSFMK

-356 HRLKVIFH
+356 HHLKAIFH

-376 HCNWSLTTDTGV
+376 HCNWSIMTDTGV

-393 GKTPTKNLQFLSFY
+393 GSTPTKNLQFLSFY
-407 ASVLRAVHKHHY
+407 ASVVRAVHRHHF
-419 LLMTSVASLSNSY
+419 LLMASVASLNNSY
-432 RLGGNEAPPAVMSV
+432 RLGGGEAPPAVMSI
-446 FSGSTLYS
+446 FSGSTLYG
-454 VFQAIMNMNDI
+454 VFESILNMNDV
-465 KESVASSQESIKIVN
+465 KESVDNSLESIKIVK
-480 SIPEIFPDNTDR
+480 SLPEIFPDNTDR

-518 AVYVL
+518 AVFVL

-529 SLNEFK
+529 SLNEFHEE
-535 AYVDALELAGEVRSS
+535 VMALEKSGESRSS
-550 AVMAVVRRFITES
+550 AVMAVVRKFFSEAK
-563 RDIMFEGNGYSK
+563 DIMFEGNGYSR
-575 EWEIESGARGLKAV
+575 EWEKEAENRGLRAIR
-589 KNVTEAYEVYHEPQ
+589 NVPDAYDVYHEEA
-603 TVELFDRLGVLA
+603 TVKMFGNIGVLA
-615 PNEVEARFEILNET
+615 KNELDARYEILNET

-635 IEARILGDMC
+635 IEARVIGDMC

-658 ILIENVKGM
+658 ILIENIKGM
-667 KDIFGDSF
+667 KDIFGGESA
-675 MEYCA
+675 ELCS
-680 SEVETLKKISLY
+680 SEMATLKSISMY
-692 INGVSADVESL
+692 INKLSLDVEAL
-703 VEARKKANRI
+703 VNARKKANI
-713 DDIAERA
+713 IEDIAERA
-720 KVYSHEVKDMM
+720 KMYSHEVKDMM
-731 EKVRLSADNLEMLI
+731 EEVRKSADNLEMLI